1 MSIEEHL
8 KNDLYQAMRE
18 KDKLKV
24 MVVRS
29 IISAIGYRVIDKGE
43 SLTDSEIMDVISKQ
57 VKQRKESIEIYG
69 KANRNDLM
77 EKESAELEILQIY
90 TPAQLS
96 IAELDKL
103 IERTIDESGASG
115 MNDKGK
121 IMGLIMPQVK
131 GRADGSV
138 INDIVTKI
146 LGAMSL

>member
-1 MSIEEHL
+1 MSIEERL

-103 IERTIDESGASG
+103 IQRAIDESGASG

-121 IMGLIMPQVK
+121 VMGLIMPQVK

>member
-1 MSIEEHL
+1 MSIEERL

-18 KDKLKV
+18 KDKTKV

-29 IISAIGYRVIDKGE
+29 IISAIGYRVIDKRE
-43 SLTDSEIMDVISKQ
+43 PLTDSEVMDVISKQ

-90 TPAQLS
+90 TPSQLS

-103 IERTIDESGASG
+103 IGRTIDESGASG

-138 INDIVTKI
+138 INDLVTKI
-146 LGAMSL
+146 LGAMNA

>member
-1 MSIEEHL
+1 MSIEERL

-18 KDKLKV
+18 KDKTKV

-29 IISAIGYRVIDKGE
+29 IISAIGYRVIDKRE
-43 SLTDSEIMDVISKQ
+43 PLTDSEVMDVISKQ

-103 IERTIDESGASG
+103 IGRTIDESGASG

-146 LGAMSL
+146 LGAMKA

>member
-90 TPAQLS
+90 TPSQLS

-103 IERTIDESGASG
+103 IGRTIDESGASG

-146 LGAMSL
+146 LGAMNA

>member
-103 IERTIDESGASG
+103 IQRAIDESGASG

-121 IMGLIMPQVK
+121 VMGLIMPQVK

>member
-1 MSIEEHL
+1 MSIEERL

-18 KDKLKV
+18 KDKIKV

-29 IISAIGYRVIDKGE
+29 IISAIGYRVIDKRE
-43 SLTDSEIMDVISKQ
+43 PLTDSEVMDVISKQ

-90 TPAQLS
+90 TPSQLS

-103 IERTIDESGASG
+103 IGRTIDESGASG

-146 LGAMSL
+146 LGAMNA

>member
-1 MSIEEHL
+1 MSIEERL
-8 KNDLYQAMRE
+8 KNDLYQSMRE

-29 IISAIGYRVIDKGE
+29 IISAIGYRAIDKGE

-77 EKESAELEILQIY
+77 EKENAELEILQIY

-96 IAELDKL
+96 ITELDKL
-103 IERTIDESGASG
+103 IERAIDESGASG

-121 IMGLIMPQVK
+121 VMGLIMPQVK

-138 INDIVTKI
+138 INDMVTKI
-146 LGAMSL
+146 LGAMNL